1 MRKSLVIAASL
12 VAVGMLTGCPG
23 GGGTPPPSGPKNSVS
38 AVKSALGTAGLSV
51 SKEEGLSDKLGGK
64 AECTP
69 TERKRFHV
77 SGGYVN
83 VGNYGDSGK
92 ADTCWSTY
100 SGMGAK
106 MDDYEKRGSFILEM
120 KDTLPADAKS
130 KARDAFRASI
140 D

>member
-1 MRKSLVIAASL
+1 MRKSLVFAATL
-12 VAVGMLTGCPG
+12 VVAGMLTGCPAG
-23 GGGTPPPSGPKNSVS
+23 APPPASGPKNSVS
-38 AVKSALGTAGLSV
+38 AVKSTLGTQGLAV

-77 SGGYVN
+77 AGGYVN

-92 ADTCWSTY
+92 ASSCWDAY
-100 SGMGAK
+100 SAMGAK

-130 KARDAFRASI
+130 KARDAFRAAI

>member
-1 MRKSLVIAASL
+1 MRKSLVFAATL
-12 VAVGMLTGCPG
+12 VVAGMLTGCPAG
-23 GGGTPPPSGPKNSVS
+23 GPPPATGPKNSVS
-38 AVKSALGTAGLSV
+38 AVKSNLGSQGLAV
-51 SKEEGLSDKLGGK
+51 AKEEGLSDKLGGK

-69 TERKRFHV
+69 SERKRFHV

-83 VGNYGDSGK
+83 VGNYGDSSK
-92 ADTCWSTY
+92 ADACWSAY

-106 MDDYEKRGSFILEM
+106 MDDYVKRGSFILEM

-130 KARDAFRASI
+130 KARDAFSAAI